1 MADKIHFVLALR
13 RTHLDKNTSHLAG
26 EFLAA
31 GELSRRGLGVSIA
44 IGNAKSVDIV
54 AQSTTVIYRVDAK
67 AVRAKTNW
75 PLNQS
80 SVDKD
85 LIYVFVY
92 LGTAKAIK
100 KNEPPEYY
108 IVPGSALLN
117 KRLVTTWPKGRS
129 GVTYKTLSQGNYK
142 DDWGIF
148 K

>member
-67 AVRAKTNW
+67 AVRAKTNVV
-75 PLNQS
+75 S
-80 SVDKD
+80 RK
-85 LIYVFVY
+85 
-92 LGTAKAIK
+92 
-100 KNEPPEYY
+100 
-108 IVPGSALLN
+108 
-117 KRLVTTWPKGRS
+117 
-129 GVTYKTLSQGNYK
+129 
-142 DDWGIF
+142 
-148 K
+148 